1 MTTFNL
7 SKDHLIP
14 VGTKKLIKSDQYG
27 NYVMRCVANL
37 DLFPQGITTNE
48 FLSWANKFHPKNLN
62 VGYKLVGSNSG
73 EEDRFI
79 SVLFAMQEDNLDW
92 YANNKDSKYVQQV
105 KRKVPLPI
113 ACTNK
118 ELQNFLQGSKKL
130 LLP

>member
-1 MTTFNL
+1 MTKFNS
-7 SKDHLIP
+7 SKDHLVP
-14 VGTKKLIKSDQYG
+14 VGTKQLIKSDQYG

-37 DLFPQGITTNE
+37 DLFPPGIKTLE
-48 FLSWANKFHPKNLN
+48 FLSWVDKFHPKNLGF
-62 VGYKLVGSNSG
+62 GYKLVGSNSG

-79 SVLFAMQEDNLDW
+79 SVLFVMQEDNLDW

-105 KRKVPLPI
+105 KKKVSLPI

-118 ELQNFLQGSKKL
+118 ELQKFLEGSKRL